1 MIIDLNELNYK
12 KEISLNIEIKK
23 DEKLDNRIIDLKD
36 ATLVGKLYALEVD
49 NYVDL
54 LFKGIMVLED
64 SISLKNVDYPFEIK
78 IVGNLHEIG
87 EEFPNSI
94 DFAKN
99 TLDIFEL
106 LWENIVLEVPISF
119 TKEEDAQMSGNGWK
133 LKNHEEVSGDD
144 PRLEKLKELLKG
156 DD

>member
-12 KEISLNIEIKK
+12 NEIELNIEIKK
-23 DEKLDNRIIDLKD
+23 DDKLDKRIKDLKD
-36 ATLVGKLYALEVD
+36 ATLAGRIYRTEID
-49 NYVDL
+49 NYIDL
-54 LFKGIMVLED
+54 VFKGIMILED
-64 SISLKNVDYPFEIK
+64 SISLNNVDYPFEIK
-78 IVGNLHEIG
+78 ITGNLGEIG

-94 DFAKN
+94 DFTKN

-119 TKEEDAQMSGNGWK
+119 TKESDAKMSGNGWK
-133 LKNHEEVSGDD
+133 LKNHEEIDGCD